1 MNDKLKGT
9 ILVILSAC
17 AYGVNPLIAVKIY
30 HYGCTPALLMLL
42 RTVLPLPL
50 LYLSLKANHIPIAS
64 VQVLKKSHKDLPLL
78 ICTALLVSLP
88 HLFYYCHPIDTS
100 PPGWQ
105 PPCTL
110 CTRYLSMFWSCCFCI
125 LSFKGQKYCAMECVP
140 LAFIC

>member
-50 LYLSLKANHIPIAS
+50 LY
-64 VQVLKKSHKDLPLL
+64 
-78 ICTALLVSLP
+78 
-88 HLFYYCHPIDTS
+88 
-100 PPGWQ
+100 
-105 PPCTL
+105 
-110 CTRYLSMFWSCCFCI
+110 
-125 LSFKGQKYCAMECVP
+125 
-140 LAFIC
+140 